1 MTAIVATTPAIWHT
15 VSTPMI
21 IMYLCHSWSE
31 AVSTR
36 ARNRYQR
43 VLRQANTRTVMYT
56 ESICKQESADEG

>member
-1 MTAIVATTPAIWHT
+1 MVATTPAIWHL
-15 VSTPMI
+15 VSNPMI
-21 IMYLCHSWSE
+21 IMYLCHSWSD

-56 ESICKQESADEG
+56 ESICKQEESTDEG

>member
-1 MTAIVATTPAIWHT
+1 MVATTPTIWHT

-36 ARNRYQR
+36 ARNRYQT
-43 VLRQANTRTVMYT
+43 VLRQAKIKTVMYT
-56 ESICKQESADEG
+56 ESICKQERAGEG